1 MKISVLI
8 PTYNRKTMVTE
19 ALRKIFSFQ
28 PRSYH
33 EVIVS
38 DNHSTDGTGKALFQE
53 FGRQILFTQPK
64 EHIPAYKNWQHA
76 YLQATGSHVHFHWSD
91 DWLVDNLY
99 AQTIERHEKTGAN
112 IFVTSA
118 RVVFEDGFNPV
129 YYSQGSDRNLSARK
143 ALRRLLLS
151 EGRDLP
157 RSPMAYIIPI
167 ESLREAWFQSIPAK
181 DGHDPIQLAIGPDA
195 LLVASALLQEK
206 GRLDILPGPDV
217 AFRNHADCI
226 SVKNSD
232 LLDLYGHCYLFFA
245 RRYRLRDIEEAL
257 DSAVGKSAIQGKS
270 WFRRLRSLIFRQRLS
285 RAKKS
290 NKRQGITENKGD
302 CKQL

>member
-1 MKISVLI
+1 MKITVLI

-28 PRSYH
+28 PRAYH

-38 DNHSTDGTGKALFQE
+38 DNHSTDGTEKALFQE

-64 EHIPAYKNWQHA
+64 EHVPAYKNWQHA

-99 AQTIERHEKTGAN
+99 AQAIERHEKTGVN

-129 YYSQGSDRNLSARK
+129 YYSQGSDRNLSSRK

-157 RSPMAYIIPI
+157 RSPMAYILPI

-195 LLVASALLQEK
+195 LLVASALMQAK
-206 GRLDILPGPDV
+206 GKLDILPGPDV
-217 AFRNHADCI
+217 AFRNHADSI

-232 LLDLYGHCYLFFA
+232 RLDLYGHCYLFFA
-245 RRYRLRDIEEAL
+245 RRYGLRDIEEAL
-257 DSAVGKSAIQGKS
+257 GSAATLSATQSKS
-270 WFRRLRSLIFRQRLS
+270 WSRRLRSFFFPECFI
-285 RAKKS
+285 
-290 NKRQGITENKGD
+290 
-302 CKQL
+302 